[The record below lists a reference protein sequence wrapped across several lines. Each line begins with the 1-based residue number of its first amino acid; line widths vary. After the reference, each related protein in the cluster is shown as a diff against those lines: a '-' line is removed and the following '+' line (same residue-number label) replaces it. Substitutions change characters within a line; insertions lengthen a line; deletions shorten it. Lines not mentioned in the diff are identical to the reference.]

1 LCNIPLRIC
10 SPLVAAAIET
20 ASAAYNN
27 FQRILMR
34 LLPPSS
40 LCALPFAALLLAT
53 APTQAQPAAQPTIKA
68 AHVTVTLLVPPAQIA
83 PGENF
88 TAGLDF
94 KMEPGWHVYWINAGD
109 SGEPPAARWTLPT
122 GITADALQFPAPQR
136 LPLGPLMDFG
146 YENEVVFPV
155 AMHVAADFHPTSS
168 KATLAA
174 HITWLVCREV
184 CIPGKGDLAVTRTA
198 WSKPAASPDVDP
210 VAQSLIAK
218 FQAQLPKPLPTAD
231 TATFSTTPKTFV
243 LAVNTGSRQSSAQ
256 FFPLDQTVIANA
268 APQPAQPTSNGVQ
281 LTLTKDDN
289 LQAPPQ
295 KLNGLLE
302 LPDGTAYEIHATPG
316 IIAATATTAPTN
328 FTAILG
334 AAGLAFIGGILL
346 NLMPCVFPVLFIKG
360 LSLVQSSQ
368 QERSKLRAH
377 GWVYTLGILV
387 SFWAVVAVLV
397 ILRAAGQQLGW
408 GFQFQSPTFLALMA
422 MLLFFLGLAL
432 AGQFEI
438 GLSLTSAGGSLAQK
452 HGYTGSFFTGV
463 LAMVVATPCTAP
475 FMGAAIGYALAHSII
490 VSFTV
495 FTALALG
502 LALPY
507 LALAYF
513 PGWARILPKPG
524 AWMEVLKQ
532 AVSIPIFATVIWL
545 VWVFTQIAGTS
556 ALIGL
561 LAAFLLLAVAG
572 WFLGRWPGK
581 TAPSVIAFLVVIAAI
596 GASVWTVRVL
606 AMSPVSSYITV
617 VLRNGSQVVAGPGTA
632 WQPFTPALLTQSR
645 AEGKPVF
652 VDFTASWCLSCQV
665 NERLIL
671 HRADVQ
677 QHLRDSGAVLLRA
690 DWTNQDPDITQ
701 TLAALGRSGV
711 PTYALY
717 PADPAAPAKV
727 LPEVLTPGIV
737 IDALATLPPPQKS
750 TAQLALP

>member
-1 LCNIPLRIC
+1 MPRLLRR
-10 SPLVAAAIET
+10 SPL
-20 ASAAYNN
+20 
-27 FQRILMR
+27 L
-34 LLPPSS
+34 
-40 LCALPFAALLLAT
+40 ALLSLALLVQIPAHRAKAESSFSVT
-53 APTQAQPAAQPTIKA
+53 AP
-68 AHVTVTLLVPPAQIA
+68 HLTVSLLVPPAEIYPDQT
-83 PGENF
+83 F

-94 KMEPGWHVYWINAGD
+94 KLEDGWHVYWINAGD
-109 SGEPPAARWTLPT
+109 SGEPPAISWKLPS
-122 GITADALQFPAPQR
+122 GITAGAMQFPPPKR

-146 YENEVVFPV
+146 YENEVVFPIP
-155 AMHVAADFHPTSS
+155 MRVAADFHPAQPE
-168 KATLAA
+168 ATLAA
-174 HITWLVCREV
+174 HITWLVCRAV
-184 CIPGKGDLAVTRTA
+184 CIPGKADLALTRSALATA
-198 WSKPAASPDVDP
+198 PASPTSDST
-210 VAQSLIAK
+210 AQSLIDR
-218 FQAQLPKPLPTAD
+218 FQAQLPKPLPSSD
-231 TATFSTTPKTFV
+231 TAIFSSTPKSFV
-243 LAVNTGSRQSSAQ
+243 LNVTGTKADSAQ
-256 FFPLDQTVIANA
+256 FFPLDESVIANA
-268 APQPAQPTSNGVQ
+268 APQPAVATSNGVQ
-281 LTLTKDDN
+281 LTLTKDEN

-302 LPDGTAYEIHATPG
+302 LRDGTAYEIHATPG
-316 IIAATATTAPTN
+316 TIAAATTAP
-328 FTAILG
+328 AGGSSGVLG

-360 LSLVQSSQ
+360 LALVQSSQ
-368 QERSKLRAH
+368 HERHRLRAH

-387 SFWAVVAVLV
+387 SFWVVVAILV
-397 ILRAAGQQLGW
+397 ILRAAGRQLGW

-452 HGYTGSFFTGV
+452 QGYAGSFFTGV

-475 FMGAAIGYALAHSII
+475 FMGAAIGYALAHSAW
-490 VSFTV
+490 VSFAI
-495 FTALALG
+495 FSALALG

-545 VWVFTQIAGTS
+545 VWVFTQIAGTT
-556 ALIGL
+556 ALMGL
-561 LAAFLLLAVAG
+561 LAAFLLLAIAG

-581 TAPSVIAFLVVIAAI
+581 AGATTIAVVVLIAAI
-596 GASVWTVRVL
+596 GASVWSVR
-606 AMSPVSSYITV
+606 AFGVSAQPASAQNASSFQ
-617 VLRNGSQVVAGPGTA
+617 LPASGST
-632 WQPFTPALLTQSR
+632 WQPFTPALLAQSR
-645 AEGKPVF
+645 AQGKPVF

-671 HRADVQ
+671 RRADVEQ
-677 QHLRDSGAVLLRA
+677 RLRDSGAVLLRA

-717 PADPAAPAKV
+717 PADPSAPAHV

-737 IDALATLPPPQKS
+737 LDALA
-750 TAQLALP
+750 ALPKPQQQTAAAGTE

>member
-1 LCNIPLRIC
+1 MATEPMRRLLRF
-10 SPLVAAAIET
+10 SFFTLTLVAV
-20 ASAAYNN
+20 
-27 FQRILMR
+27 F
-34 LLPPSS
+34 
-40 LCALPFAALLLAT
+40 AL
-53 APTQAQPAAQPTIKA
+53 APHQPLHAQPSVTAQ
-68 AHVTVTLLVPPAQIA
+68 HLTVSLLVPPAQLA

-94 KMEPGWHVYWINAGD
+94 KMEEGWHVYWINAGD
-109 SGEPPAARWTLPT
+109 SGEPPAAKWNLPP
-122 GITADALQFPAPQR
+122 GVTADALQFPPPKR

-146 YENEVVFPV
+146 YENEVVFPI
-155 AMHVAADFHPTSS
+155 AMHVSADFHPAST
-168 KATLAA
+168 KTTLGA
-174 HITWLVCREV
+174 HVTWLVCREV
-184 CIPGKGDLAVTRTA
+184 CIPGKADLAVTRTA
-198 WSKPAASPDVDP
+198 WSKPAAGPDVDP
-210 VAQSLIAK
+210 AAQDLIAK
-218 FQAQLPKPLPTAD
+218 FQAQLPQPLPATD
-231 TATFSTTPKTFV
+231 TATFRATPKTFV
-243 LAVNTGSRQSSAQ
+243 LDIATGSQITSAQ

-268 APQPAQPTSNGVQ
+268 AAQPAQPTTNGVQ
-281 LTLTKDDN
+281 LTLTKDEN
-289 LQAPPQ
+289 LQTPPQ

-316 IIAATATTAPTN
+316 TLSATTTAPSTG
-328 FTAILG
+328 FSSLAG

-360 LSLVQSSQ
+360 LSLVQSSTE
-368 QERSKLRAH
+368 ERGRLRAH

-397 ILRAAGQQLGW
+397 ILRAAGRQLGW

-452 HGYTGSFFTGV
+452 AGYAGSFFTGV

-475 FMGAAIGYALAHSII
+475 FMGAAIGYALSHSVL

-545 VWVFTQIAGTS
+545 VWVFTQLAGTN

-561 LAAFLLLAVAG
+561 LAAFVLLAIAG

-581 TAPSVIAFLVVIAAI
+581 TAPSVIAALILIAAI
-596 GASVWTVRVL
+596 GTSVWTVHAL
-606 AMSPVSSYITV
+606 AISTQPDSAQNAPSSQFPAP
-617 VLRNGSQVVAGPGTA
+617 GSV
-632 WQPFTPALLTQSR
+632 WQPFTPALLAQSR
-645 AEGKPVF
+645 AQGKPVF
-652 VDFTASWCLSCQV
+652 IDFTASWCLSCQV

-671 HRADVQ
+671 NRADVQ
-677 QHLRDSGAVLLRA
+677 QHLRDSGAVLIRA
-690 DWTNQDPDITQ
+690 DWTNQDPAITQ

-717 PADPAAPAKV
+717 PADPSAPAHV

-737 IDALATLPPPQKS
+737 ISAVDALPHPSQ
-750 TAQLALP
+750 TAANAAK

>member
-1 LCNIPLRIC
+1 MPRRPHRFSFFALTLALVFALAPPLHAQ
-10 SPLVAAAIET
+10 SSVT
-20 ASAAYNN
+20 AQHLTVS
-27 FQRILMR
+27 
-34 LLPPSS
+34 LL
-40 LCALPFAALLLAT
+40 
-53 APTQAQPAAQPTIKA
+53 I
-68 AHVTVTLLVPPAQIA
+68 PPAQLA
-83 PGENF
+83 PGETF

-94 KMEPGWHVYWINAGD
+94 KLEEGWHVYWINAGD
-109 SGEPPAARWTLPT
+109 SGEPPAAKWNLPA
-122 GITADALQFPAPQR
+122 GVTADALQFPAPKR

-155 AMHVAADFHPTSS
+155 PMHVSAAFHPT
-168 KATLAA
+168 ATKTNLAA
-174 HITWLVCREV
+174 HVTWLVCREV
-184 CIPGKGDLAVTRTA
+184 CIPGKADLAVTRTA

-210 VAQSLIAK
+210 AAQNLIAK
-218 FQAQLPKPLPTAD
+218 FQAQLPQPLPATD
-231 TATFSTTPKTFV
+231 TATFSTTPKTLILDV
-243 LAVNTGSRQSSAQ
+243 TTGSQLSSAQ
-256 FFPLDQTVIANA
+256 FFPLDQTIIANA
-268 APQPAQPTSNGVQ
+268 APQPAQPTANGVQ
-281 LTLTKDDN
+281 LTLTKDEN

-302 LPDGTAYEIHATPG
+302 LPDGTAYIIHATPG
-316 IIAATATTAPTN
+316 TLAATTPAAPSTA
-328 FTAILG
+328 FSDLAG

-368 QERSKLRAH
+368 HERHRLRAH

-387 SFWAVVAVLV
+387 SFWAVVAILV
-397 ILRAAGQQLGW
+397 ILRTAGRQLGW

-452 HGYTGSFFTGV
+452 SGYAGSFFTGV

-475 FMGAAIGYALAHSII
+475 FMGAAIGYALSHSVA

-545 VWVFTQIAGTS
+545 VWVFTQLAGTS

-561 LAAFLLLAVAG
+561 LAAFLLLAIAG

-581 TAPSVIAFLVVIAAI
+581 TVPSVIAALILLAAI
-596 GASVWTVRVL
+596 GTSVFAVRDLSASAQSVN
-606 AMSPVSSYITV
+606 AQAAPVSRFLSPA
-617 VLRNGSQVVAGPGTA
+617 SD
-632 WQPFTPALLTQSR
+632 WQPFTPALLAESR
-645 AEGKPVF
+645 ARGKAVF

-671 HRADVQ
+671 DRADVQ

-690 DWTNQDPDITQ
+690 DWTNQDPAITQ

-717 PADPAAPAKV
+717 PADPSAPAHV

-737 IDALATLPPPQKS
+737 ISAVDGLPHPG
-750 TAQLALP
+750 TAAQLSPP